1 LGLGVG
7 QLIFGPYSDKLG
19 RMRPLLLSLILL
31 LGASL
36 WCALAPTIDQLL
48 IARLLQGI
56 AGDGGEVI

>member
-1 LGLGVG
+1 
-7 QLIFGPYSDKLG
+7 
-19 RMRPLLLSLILL
+19 MRPLLLSLILL

-56 AGDGGEVI
+56 AGAGGAVISAPSPAICMPAMS